1 MGHSR
6 WEKQEMG
13 GAGKVTTSSLQ
24 GQGPERTTNGAA
36 EEDYMA
42 FVHMASDKNPKP
54 ARGQEDVAKGS
65 HT

>member
-1 MGHSR
+1 
-6 WEKQEMG
+6 MG